1 MGSSASHVACIRRL
15 HDSVR
20 VSCLEMEM
28 NKLAIGIV
36 LVSYAIYFVAVY
48 KVIKKYLEQE
58 SDYGDKI

>member
-1 MGSSASHVACIRRL
+1 
-15 HDSVR
+15 
-20 VSCLEMEM
+20 M